1 MRLHK
6 SIKQSPNI
14 FKQEKAW
21 CVLSRIMP
29 KTPNGSAVW
38 EGVVFKFW
46 CGFEYC
52 MPESAIIKR
61 TMWGHVTGAGRSEKF
76 EQVKHEVF
84 IAQNANL
91 DVNKNTTYAT

>member
-29 KTPNGSAVW
+29 KTPNGSAVR

-46 CGFEYC
+46 CGFGC
-52 MPESAIIKR
+52 GMPDLPIIKR
-61 TMWGHVTGAGRSEKF
+61 TVCGHVTCAGRNEKI

-84 IAQNANL
+84 TVKDANL
-91 DVNKNTTYAT
+91 DVNKNTAYTT